1 MKISQVHP
9 SSLIPHPLM
18 TDTINTNVPGLVD
31 HLFRHQ
37 AGRMMAT
44 LVRIFGAHQI
54 DLAEEVVQEALLKA
68 LQQWSFRGVPE
79 NPTAWLIQ
87 VAKHRALDVLRRE
100 SSLQAKTDELTRA
113 FIEQEALANQ
123 HASGSEMLD
132 DTLGM
137 IFMACHPA
145 LPREGRVALTLKTVG
160 GFGTSEIARAFLAKE
175 PTIAQRLVRAKRLI
189 REESIQFELPSEQ
202 EMSARLASVL
212 EVLYLLF
219 NEGYTA
225 HAGENLVRA
234 DLCAEAMR
242 LCTLVIRHPT
252 TRQPKAHALLA
263 LMYLHTARV
272 PARVSEGGELF
283 VLAEQDRTRW
293 DRRLIAQGFLH
304 LERSAAG
311 TEFSEYHLQAAIAA
325 CHAAA
330 ASYELT
336 DWAEIVR
343 LYDLLLTLNPSPVIA
358 LNRAV
363 ALAKW
368 QGADA
373 GLRAVEAICKHPAL
387 QHYYL
392 LPATLGEL
400 WRELG
405 EQERAAYFYQQ
416 ALQQPCSEPER
427 RFLSKQLE
435 VATGVRMTNK
445 SIGCADDPNLA

>member
-1 MKISQVHP
+1 MKVLRRFIPHP
-9 SSLIPHPLM
+9 SSILM
-18 TDTINTNVPGLVD
+18 TDTFNTNVPGLVD

-37 AGRMMAT
+37 AGRMIAT

-68 LQQWSFRGVPE
+68 LQQWSYRGVPE

-100 SSLQAKTDELTRA
+100 NSLQAKTDELTRA
-113 FIEQEALANQ
+113 FAEQEVLANQ
-123 HASGSEMLD
+123 QSTSTELLD
-132 DTLGM
+132 DTLAM

-189 REESIQFELPSEQ
+189 REEGIRFELPSEH

-234 DLCAEAMR
+234 DLCAEALR
-242 LCTLVIRHPT
+242 LGTLLIRHPA

-263 LMYLHTARV
+263 LMYFHTARV
-272 PARVSEGGELF
+272 AARVNAGGELF
-283 VLAEQDRTRW
+283 VLAEQDRARW
-293 DRRLIAQGFLH
+293 DRRLIAQGFWH

-336 DWAEIVR
+336 NWAEIVR
-343 LYDLLLTLNPSPVIA
+343 LYDLLLGLNPSPVIA

-368 QGADA
+368 QGAEA
-373 GLRAVEAICKHPAL
+373 GVRAVEAISEHPAL

-405 EQERAAYFYQQ
+405 EPDRAASYYRQ

-427 RFLSKQLE
+427 RFLAKQLE
-435 VATGVRMTNK
+435 AVQRG
-445 SIGCADDPNLA
+445 

>member
-1 MKISQVHP
+1 
-9 SSLIPHPLM
+9 M
-18 TDTINTNVPGLVD
+18 TDVLNKNVPGLVD

-37 AGRMMAT
+37 AGRMIAT
-44 LVRIFGAHQI
+44 LVRIFGAQHI

-68 LQQWSFRGVPE
+68 LQQWAYRGVPE

-87 VAKHRALDVLRRE
+87 VAKHRALDALRHE
-100 SSLQAKTDELTRA
+100 SSLQAKADELTRA
-113 FIEQEALANQ
+113 FAAQATLANQ
-123 HASGSEMLD
+123 QAVGNELLD

-137 IFMACHPA
+137 MFMACHPA

-175 PTIAQRLVRAKRLI
+175 PAIAQRLVRAKRLI
-189 REESIQFELPSEQ
+189 REEGIRFELPAAREL
-202 EMSARLASVL
+202 SARLDSVL

-225 HAGENLVRA
+225 HAGEDLVRA
-234 DLCAEAMR
+234 DLCAEALR
-242 LCTLVIRHPT
+242 LCALVVGHPA

-263 LMYLHTARV
+263 LIFFHTARM
-272 PARVSEGGELF
+272 PARVGAGGELSL
-283 VLAEQDRTRW
+283 LAEQDRTRW
-293 DRRLIAQGFLH
+293 DQRLLAQGFMQ

-343 LYDLLLTLNPSPVIA
+343 LYDLLMGLNPSPVIA

-368 QGADA
+368 QGAEA
-373 GLRAVEAICKHPAL
+373 GLRAIEAICEHPAL

-405 EQERAAYFYQQ
+405 EPDRAASYYRQ

-427 RFLSKQLE
+427 RFLTRQL
-435 VATGVRMTNK
+435 AAVRRE
-445 SIGCADDPNLA
+445 